1 MIQIYGTYIHH
12 LFLFN
17 VRQAGG
23 YKRMVFYF
31 KTGCVSFADY
41 FNQLTSE
48 IGNLQMKEYI
58 LRLF

>member
-17 VRQAGG
+17 VRHAGG

-31 KTGCVSFADY
+31 KTGWVSFADDFY
-41 FNQLTSE
+41 QLTVE
-48 IGNLQMKEYI
+48 IGNLQMK
-58 LRLF
+58 